1 MSNFRDLLRQVKAE
15 IAQTTPEEVHSR
27 LAAGDRLELLD
38 CRESEEVNNGIIPGA
53 HTLSRS
59 HFESRV
65 EDVLPDKDAEVV
77 IYCASGSRSAFAA
90 RTLAELGYG
99 DVRSMA
105 GGFIRWK
112 DLGYRFDIPQVLDP
126 SQKDRYSRH
135 LILREVG
142 EKGQMKLLGSKVLC
156 IGAGGLGSPALLY
169 LAAAGVG
176 TLGIVDS
183 DVVEEN
189 NLQRQ
194 VIHNTER
201 TGVLKAESAKETI
214 TKLNPD
220 VNVVMHALRI
230 DASNAREIIAGYDV
244 VLDGSDNFDTR
255 YVINDAAVELRK
267 PVIHG
272 SIFRFEGMVS
282 TFVPF
287 EGPCYRCLY
296 PEAPPPEL
304 APSCSEAGVLGVL
317 PGIVGCLEANE
328 VLKLLVGYGEP
339 LVGRLLTFDAQST
352 RFGEVKVRRDPK
364 CTVCGASS
372 AERERPAEEMQP
384 AGTSAA

>member
-15 IAQTTPEEVHSR
+15 IAQTTPEEVHAR
-27 LAAGDRLELLD
+27 LAAGGLELLD

-53 HTLSRS
+53 HHLSRA

-65 EDVLPDKDAEVV
+65 EDVIPDKNAEVV

-90 RTLAELGYG
+90 RTLAELGYS
-99 DVRSMA
+99 DVKSMA

-112 DLGYRFDIPQVLDP
+112 DLGYRFDIPQILAP

-142 EKGQMKLLGSKVLC
+142 EQGQMKLLESKVLC

-176 TLGIVDS
+176 TIGIVDS
-183 DVVEEN
+183 DIVEEN

-194 VIHNTER
+194 VIHDTER

-220 VNVVMHALRI
+220 VKVITHALRI
-230 DASNAREIIAGYDV
+230 DASNAHEIIAGYDV

-328 VLKLLVGYGEP
+328 VLKLIVGYGEP
-339 LVGRLLTFDAQST
+339 LVGRLLTFDAQ
-352 RFGEVKVRRDPK
+352 
-364 CTVCGASS
+364 
-372 AERERPAEEMQP
+372 
-384 AGTSAA
+384 